1 MALTD
6 EVVPFLFYNK
16 ENIFSKKGGLLLRQ
30 KFQHLDYKILVPY
43 LLLIVF
49 GILMVYSASS
59 DILLVNGFKP
69 ATYGIR
75 QAVYAFI
82 AIFLFATVTFLLR
95 LEIFKSRRFVAGF
108 LGISMLLLLYLV
120 LLKFIKGD
128 AAAINGA
135 VGWIDLKFIK
145 IQPLEIAKLALVIY
159 LAYYLDRHDGLMRR
173 GQIFENLSRP
183 AILAGIMMILVFLEP
198 DLGGTAILAMIVIVM
213 FSVSGV
219 PAKNALTWLFVIILG
234 VLLVVL
240 LLIKWDPAFLQKKYQ
255 YQRLMSFLHPFEL
268 EQKGGAQL
276 VNSYYAIHNGGL
288 FGVGLGNSMQKRGYL
303 PEPYTDFILAII
315 AEEIGVVGAIAILAL
330 LFYLMW
336 SIMDV
341 GIHAES
347 QFNAL
352 VCFGVA
358 TIIFTETLFNVGAVL
373 GLLPITGVT
382 LPFISYGGSSLI
394 VLSTSIGLV
403 LNIAANER
411 IKKENEN
418 ADEY

>member
-1 MALTD
+1 M
-6 EVVPFLFYNK
+6 N
-16 ENIFSKKGGLLLRQ
+16 
-30 KFQHLDYKILVPY
+30 YKILVPY
-43 LLLIVF
+43 LLLVVF
-49 GILMVYSASS
+49 GIIMVYSASS

-75 QAVYAFI
+75 QAIYAFF

-95 LEIFKSRRFVAGF
+95 LEIFKNRKFVAWF
-108 LGISMLLLLYLV
+108 LGLSMLLLFYLAV
-120 LLKFIKGD
+120 LRIIKGD
-128 AAAINGA
+128 AAAVNGA

-145 IQPLEIAKLALVIY
+145 IQPLEIAKLALVVY
-159 LAYYLDRHDGLMRR
+159 LAYYLDRHDGLFRK
-173 GQIFENLSRP
+173 GQIIENLSRP
-183 AILAGIMMILVFLEP
+183 AILAGVMMLLVILEP
-198 DLGGTAILAMIVIVM
+198 DLGGTAILALIAIVM

-219 PAKNALTWLFVIILG
+219 PAKNAVICLIAIGLG
-234 VLLVVL
+234 VLLLVFL
-240 LLIKWDPAFLQKKYQ
+240 IIKWDPDFLQKKYQ
-255 YQRLMSFLHPFEL
+255 YRRLMAFLHPFEL
-268 EQKGGAQL
+268 EQTGGAQL

-303 PEPYTDFILAII
+303 PEPYTDFILAVA
-315 AEEIGVVGAIAILAL
+315 AEEVGVIGALLIVGL

-341 GIHAES
+341 GIHASS

-352 VCFGVA
+352 VCFGVT

-394 VLSTSIGLV
+394 VLSMSIGLV
-403 LNIAANER
+403 LNISANER
-411 IKKENEN
+411 IKIEDEINNE
-418 ADEY
+418 Y

>member
-1 MALTD
+1 M
-6 EVVPFLFYNK
+6 
-16 ENIFSKKGGLLLRQ
+16 RQ

-43 LLLIVF
+43 LLLVVF
-49 GILMVYSASS
+49 GIIMVYSASS
-59 DILLVNGFKP
+59 NILLVNGFKP

-75 QAVYAFI
+75 QAIYAMF
-82 AIFLFATVTFLLR
+82 AVFLFATMTFLLR
-95 LEIFKSRRFVAGF
+95 LEIFKNTRFVAWF
-108 LGISMLLLLYLV
+108 LGISMLLLLYLII
-120 LLKFIKGD
+120 LKIFKGSD
-128 AAAINGA
+128 AAVNGA
-135 VGWIDLKFIK
+135 VGWIDLKVIK

-159 LAYYLDRHDGLMRR
+159 LAYYLDRHDGSFSQ
-173 GQIFENLSRP
+173 GYIIQNLSRP
-183 AILAGIMMILVFLEP
+183 AILAGVMMFLVVLEP

-219 PAKNALTWLFVIILG
+219 PAKKAVLCLLAIAIG
-234 VLLVVL
+234 VFFLVFL
-240 LLIKWDPAFLQKKYQ
+240 IIKWNPKFLQDSYQ
-255 YQRLMSFLHPFEL
+255 YRRLMSFMHPFEL

-303 PEPYTDFILAII
+303 PEPYTDFILAVA
-315 AEEIGVVGAIAILAL
+315 AEEIGVIGALAVLAL

-347 QFNAL
+347 QFDAL
-352 VCFGVA
+352 VCFGVT

-411 IKKENEN
+411 IRKEEE
-418 ADEY
+418 AIDEH